1 MLKSICEKYL
11 LIIIFILSLT
21 SCEEPLQKVSV
32 KGVLVDHDAK
42 SISLMEAHK
51 DPRSEKIVIPITNR
65 IFSFEIDAPKMI
77 AYALYFEDAPY
88 SPIII
93 FPDKEEITLKLYP
106 PQNSELNV
114 INGGKMNDRLQDYK
128 KFESELATKME
139 IETKEISD
147 SLGALR
153 ASGNYY
159 FPEMATLY
167 DQLRNSK
174 SAEENNII
182 YAKMDSLRETGR
194 EFTQSAALLNEKMLD
209 ASKNFISQKYDYIE
223 ENPSIASYYVL
234 ISDLMVFDE
243 KFQDLERIAK
253 VNKKLSQEFE
263 NNLYSELSSDL
274 INGLRSVKV
283 GSDFIDFT
291 LPDIDGNKHT
301 LSEVSEGKYTLVD
314 LWAPWCGPCIAQSRS
329 MVPVYHE
336 FSKYDFI
343 VVGIAGQFDDIKSV
357 ETRLEKDNYPWIT
370 LIEYP
375 SDESIWNDYGVK
387 WSGGIMFLLDKN
399 GKIVLI
405 NPSPDEVRNV
415 LSNG

>member
-1 MLKSICEKYL
+1 MLKIVFRKS
-11 LIIIFILSLT
+11 LIIFLIFSLT
-21 SCEEPLQKVSV
+21 NCEEPLQKCTV
-32 KGVLVDHDAK
+32 KGVLVDREAK
-42 SISLMEAHK
+42 SINLMEAHK
-51 DPRSEKIVIPITNR
+51 DPRSEKIVIPITNGS
-65 IFSFEIDAPKMI
+65 FSFEIDASKMI

-88 SPIII
+88 SPIIV

-106 PQNSELNV
+106 PQNSGMNV
-114 INGGKMNDRLQDYK
+114 INGGKMNDRFRDYK

-147 SLGALR
+147 SLNALR

-159 FPEMATLY
+159 FPEMAALY
-167 DQLRNSK
+167 DQLRNAS
-174 SAEENNII
+174 SAEENNVI
-182 YAKMDSLRETGR
+182 YAKMDSLREMGR
-194 EFTQSAALLNEKMLD
+194 EFTQPAALLNEKMLD
-209 ASKNFISQKYDYIE
+209 ASKNFMSQKYDYIE
-223 ENPSIASYYVL
+223 DNPSLASYYVL
-234 ISDLMVFDE
+234 ISDLMVFNE
-243 KFQDLERIAK
+243 IYQDLEPIVK
-253 VNKKLSQEFE
+253 VNKRLSLEFE

-274 INGLRSVKV
+274 INGIRSVNI

-291 LPDIDGNKHT
+291 LPDIEGNKHT

-314 LWAPWCGPCIAQSRS
+314 LWAPWCGPCIAKSRS

-336 FSKYDFI
+336 YSESDFQ
-343 VVGIAGQFDDIKSV
+343 VVGVAGQFNDIKSV

-370 LIEYP
+370 LIEHP
-375 SDESIWNDYGVK
+375 SDQSIWNEYGVK
-387 WSGGIMFLLDKN
+387 WSGGIMFLLDKS